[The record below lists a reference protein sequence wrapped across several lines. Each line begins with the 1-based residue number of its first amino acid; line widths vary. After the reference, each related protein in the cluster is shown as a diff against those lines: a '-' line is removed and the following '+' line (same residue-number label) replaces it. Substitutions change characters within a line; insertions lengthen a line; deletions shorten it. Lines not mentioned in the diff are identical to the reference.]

1 MGVRGVVPKISA
13 LAMGSALAMALAL
26 SGGPAAAQSAQPRLL
41 STHGGWSAFTFEENR
56 APVCYMIARPAKS
69 EGRYRTRGEVFAMV
83 THRPQED
90 SLDVVSITAG
100 YTYQANSRVTVR
112 IGRERFTLQPNGDMA
127 WTTTPED
134 DRKLAA
140 AIRAGST
147 MIVEGTSSRGTA
159 TKDTFSLTGTGAA
172 YKAISEACRLP
183 NRGG

>member
-1 MGVRGVVPKISA
+1 MVLRTVLLFGLACVAAVSPATAQTGQPK
-13 LAMGSALAMALAL
+13 
-26 SGGPAAAQSAQPRLL
+26 LL
-41 STHGGWSAFTFEENR
+41 SSHGGWSAFTFQENR
-56 APVCYMIARPAKS
+56 APVCYMIARPSRS
-69 EGRYRTRGEVFAMV
+69 EGRYTRRGEVFAMV

-100 YTYQANSRVTVR
+100 YTYQANSRVTIR

-140 AIRAGST
+140 AIRAGAS

-159 TKDTFSLTGTGAA
+159 TKDTFSLTGTNAA
-172 YKAISEACRLP
+172 YMAISQACGVT
-183 NRGG
+183 NRG

>member
-1 MGVRGVVPKISA
+1 
-13 LAMGSALAMALAL
+13 MALRFLSVLVLAAL
-26 SGGPAAAQSAQPRLL
+26 LASPAVRAQTGQPKLL
-41 STHGGWSAFTFEENR
+41 STHGPWSAFSFEENR
-56 APVCYMIARPAKS
+56 APVCYMIARPSKS
-69 EGRYRTRGEVFAMV
+69 EGRYRSRGEVFAMV

-100 YTYQANSRVTVR
+100 YTYQSNSRVTVR

-172 YKAISEACRLP
+172 YKAISDACGLQ
-183 NRGG
+183 NRG

>member
-1 MGVRGVVPKISA
+1 MGVRLLSA
-13 LAMGSALAMALAL
+13 LAVALILA
-26 SGGPAAAQSAQPRLL
+26 SPAVRAQTSQPKPL
-41 STHGGWSAFTFEENR
+41 STHGGWSAFSFEENR
-56 APVCYMIARPAKS
+56 APVCYMISRPQKS

-112 IGRERFTLQPNGDMA
+112 IGNQRFTLQPNGDMA

-172 YKAISEACRLP
+172 YKAISDACGLQ
-183 NRGG
+183 NRG